1 VACPFFMPKT
11 RFEDGGWLHPSRL
24 PLGAG
29 WRGECCA
36 PGQQG
41 TEPSNEELRELC
53 NLGYAT
59 GCLRLPRE
67 RSFDAVRFSV
77 ASDDSDRVTICFALE
92 SAHRPAGHGCLAYD
106 HALAQ
111 WSSVHPDLRIQRM
124 AECYLETY
132 LRRRTAP
139 TSIKR

>member
-1 VACPFFMPKT
+1 VACPFFMPKS
-11 RFEDGGWLHPSRL
+11 RCEDGAWLHPSRL

-67 RSFDAVRFSV
+67 RNFDAVRFSV
-77 ASDDSDRVTICFALE
+77 ASDDSDRVTICFVLE
-92 SAHRPAGHGCLAYD
+92 SAHRPAGHGFLAYD

-132 LRRRTAP
+132 LRRRTTP
-139 TSIKR
+139 ISTQR

>member
-1 VACPFFMPKT
+1 MACPFFMPKT

-67 RSFDAVRFSV
+67 RNFDAVSLQQAAELSLGGADCRV
-77 ASDDSDRVTICFALE
+77 RHVVDQADDD
-92 SAHRPAGHGCLAYD
+92 P
-106 HALAQ
+106 
-111 WSSVHPDLRIQRM
+111 LRIGTR
-124 AECYLETY
+124 
-132 LRRRTAP
+132 
-139 TSIKR
+139 